1 MGRIIRVNVFY
12 AFLIKLFRTPFVG
25 IKLQDL
31 VVHKFWQGKNMK
43 HVLCLKNIGQKN
55 DLENF
60 VPLGLEISEQQVE
73 SFIVFPF

>member
-1 MGRIIRVNVFY
+1 
-12 AFLIKLFRTPFVG
+12 
-25 IKLQDL
+25 
-31 VVHKFWQGKNMK
+31 MK